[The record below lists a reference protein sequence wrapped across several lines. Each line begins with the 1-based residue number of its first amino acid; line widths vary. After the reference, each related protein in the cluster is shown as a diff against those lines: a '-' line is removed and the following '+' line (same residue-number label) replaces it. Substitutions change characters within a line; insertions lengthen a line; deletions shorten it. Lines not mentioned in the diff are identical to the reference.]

1 MTLSDIFLLAR
12 KIVVGIIIFLVPLAI
27 IGGILWLLQNVLLK

>member
-1 MTLSDIFLLAR
+1 MTLSDIYLLAR

-27 IGGILWLLQNVLLK
+27 ISGILWLLQNVLLR